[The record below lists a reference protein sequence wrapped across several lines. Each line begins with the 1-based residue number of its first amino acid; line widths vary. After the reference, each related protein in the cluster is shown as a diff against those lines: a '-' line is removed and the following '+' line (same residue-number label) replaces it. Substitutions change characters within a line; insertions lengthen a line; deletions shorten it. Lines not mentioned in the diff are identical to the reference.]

1 MAKATEFLSPVLRLV
16 QGDAFEP
23 QTKDAVTGLP
33 LTVKTGPNAGQPTQK
48 YFIACA
54 GSKTDAEV
62 IKLKALFD
70 AEARTAWPQFFPV
83 PGGPCVNPNFSTK
96 IIDGDGVDQN
106 GKPNNTKEGFAG
118 CWIFRFSSSYPPK
131 CFAAGKY
138 QPHEALQ
145 VVGGVN
151 PIPRGHFVRVAGNVS
166 GNNNAQRP
174 GLYVNLNMIEWN
186 SVGPVIVS
194 GPDASQVFGGGAPAG
209 GQQMTQLA
217 GGVSY
222 ADHIA
227 QGWTDA
233 LLIEHKR
240 MLPPVAASAPPPPAA
255 AVGAPPPPG
264 ATSAPPPPAA
274 ALAAPPPPPPPVQPH
289 TAILAGGPQMTDLA
303 GGVSYADHIA
313 QGWTD
318 ALLIENKRML
328 PSAPAPLAT
337 SGSAPPPPPA
347 ATASAPPPP
356 VGKVML
362 PGAGGVSYE
371 AHIAQGWTDAML
383 IQHQKMA
390 A

>member
-1 MAKATEFLSPVLRLV
+1 MAKATEFLTPVMRLV
-16 QGDAFEP
+16 QGDCFEA
-23 QTKDAVTGLP
+23 QTKDMATGLP

-48 YFIACA
+48 YFVALA
-54 GSKTDAEV
+54 GKKNDAEV
-62 IKLKALFD
+62 IKFKAMIE
-70 AEARTAWPQFFPV
+70 AEARAAWPQFFPI
-83 PGGPCVNPNFSTK
+83 PGGACVNPNFSTK

-138 QPHEALQ
+138 QPHEQLQ
-145 VVGGVN
+145 VVGNVN
-151 PIPRGHFVRVAGNVS
+151 PIPRGHYVRVAGNIS
-166 GNNNAQRP
+166 GNGNVQRP
-174 GLYVNLNMIEWN
+174 GMYVNLNMIEWN
-186 SVGPVIVS
+186 AIGDLITS
-194 GPDASQVFGGGAPAG
+194 GPDAATVFGNGAPAG
-209 GQQMTQLA
+209 GPQMTAAA

-233 LLIEHKR
+233 LLIEHNR
-240 MLPPVAASAPPPPAA
+240 MLPPA

-274 ALAAPPPPPPPVQPH
+274 ALAPPPPPPPPVTPH
-289 TAILAGGPQMTDLA
+289 TAILAGGPQMTAAA

-318 ALLIENKRML
+318 ALLIQHGKML

-347 ATASAPPPP
+347 VTAVAPPPP
-356 VGKVML
+356 AGKVML
-362 PGAGGVSYE
+362 PAAGGVSYE

-383 IQHQKMA
+383 VQHGKMA